1 MKKTLL
7 IALAA
12 VAVMACTKA
21 ELRETPGQKDPAIK
35 EQPAEDIIKSAI
47 VKVSDD
53 LVEILENSIEVDKVY
68 TKSQEFNGA
77 IDDLAIV
84 SYERLYP
91 DAGEFEPRT
100 RREGMHKWYIV
111 KYDSSRAIVKADDA
125 LGAVPGVEKVSA
137 PRKVKLRSLP
147 NDQYFKWQWDLYND
161 MSLNLTIK
169 YHGSVASS
177 NQGCSINVKDV
188 WDNYTTGSSDVIV
201 AVVDEGVDLWHPDL
215 ASACIPGG
223 SNGSYNFVK
232 SNTTINPGAHGTHVA
247 GTIAAIRNN
256 GIGVA
261 GIAGGDYAAGIPGVK
276 ILSCQIFDGDDVASD
291 AAFMRAIK
299 WGADHGAVI
308 SQNSWGH
315 VYDCDDNGD
324 ITEKGYQQAKNDN
337 IDDYEKAGVD
347 YFIKYAGCD
356 NDGKQLPDSPMK
368 GGVCIFAAGND
379 HIEYGWP
386 ANYGPIIAV
395 GASGPDWNPTW
406 YTDWGDWVDIAAPG
420 GDLYGGGYGNDAD
433 AVGYSRGNI
442 FNLYQSKY
450 DANEDYQSYGYM
462 GGTSMACPH
471 VSGVAALLVSYFG
484 GPGFT
489 NTELERLLI
498 EGANT
503 SHKSTKY
510 PIGPALDALGS
521 FQKGVPPSTIA
532 PNKVTDF
539 SLTARRKDV
548 DISWTVPADPDETK
562 AIGVRVHFS
571 TNESA
576 VRSSTAKS
584 PASGVT
590 VLNFLTG
597 TANAGDKLSNTLG
610 TLSYSTT
617 YYVAVYAYDR
627 SGNFSEVSE
636 IKSITTPD
644 NHAPVIKKQPDGI
657 ILYGPGTGSNL
668 SVVDIF
674 QDPDGDPMTIT
685 STAVNQNIATVS
697 MQGTSIRIRAN
708 KGGLTQI
715 CVVVDDGE
723 KSTTCTIPVLVK
735 ADASN
740 PAEISPS
747 PITINLVIS
756 TEEEAETY
764 VRIINSTGKVV
775 YETTQVFSG
784 FNPLTIDT
792 TGLAPGRYSV
802 TISYSGKTYTK
813 TIVKI

>member
-7 IALAA
+7 IILAA

-21 ELRETPGQKDPAIK
+21 ELRETPGQEDLALE
-35 EQPAEDIIKSAI
+35 EQPAEDIIKTAI
-47 VKVSDD
+47 VQVSDD
-53 LVEILENSIEVDKVY
+53 LVELLENSTEADKVY

-100 RREGMHKWYIV
+100 RKEGLHKWYIV
-111 KYDSSRAIVKADDA
+111 KYDSSKAIVKADDA
-125 LGAVPGVEKVSA
+125 LGAVPGVDEVCA
-137 PRKVKLRSLP
+137 PRKIKRRSLP
-147 NDQYFKWQWDLYND
+147 NDPYFKWQWDLYND
-161 MSLNLTIK
+161 LSLNLTVN
-169 YHGSVASS
+169 YHGSIESS
-177 NQGCSINVKDV
+177 NKGCSINVKDV

-201 AVVDEGVDLWHPDL
+201 AVVDGGVDPSHPDL
-215 ASACIPGG
+215 AGVCIPGG
-223 SNGSYNFVK
+223 NNGSYNFVR
-232 SNTTINPGAHGTHVA
+232 SSTTVTADAHGTHVA
-247 GTIAAIRNN
+247 GTIAAVRNN

-261 GIAGGDYAAGIPGVK
+261 GIAGGDYAAGVSGVK
-276 ILSCQIFDGDDVASD
+276 ILSCQIFEGDNGVDD
-291 AAFMRAIK
+291 PTCTRAIK

-315 VYDCDDNGD
+315 AYDCDEYGD
-324 ITEKGYQQAKNDN
+324 ITEKGYQEAKNDN
-337 IDDYEKAGVD
+337 ISSYEKAGID

-356 NDGKQLPDSPMK
+356 NDGNQLPNSPMK

-406 YTDWGDWVDIAAPG
+406 YTDWGDWVDISAPG
-420 GDLYGGGYGNDAD
+420 GDLYGGGYGNDSD
-433 AVGYSRGNI
+433 SKGYSRGNI
-442 FNLYQSKY
+442 FNLYQSNY
-450 DANEDYQSYGYM
+450 DANEDYQGYGYM

-510 PIGPALDALGS
+510 PIGPAIDALGS
-521 FQKGVPPSTIA
+521 FQKGTPPSTVA

-539 SLTARRKDV
+539 SLTARRRDV
-548 DISWTVPADPDETK
+548 DISWTVPVDPDETK
-562 AIGVRVHFS
+562 ANGVRVMFGTS
-571 TNESA
+571 ESA

-644 NHAPVIKKQPDGI
+644 NHAPVIKKQPAGI
-657 ILYGPGTGSNL
+657 ILYGPGTGSNV
-668 SVVDIF
+668 SVSDIF

-697 MQGTSIRIRAN
+697 MQGTSIRVRAN

-715 CVVVDDGE
+715 NVVADDGE
-723 KSTTCTIPVLVK
+723 KSTTCIIPVLVK

-740 PAEISPS
+740 PAETSPS
-747 PITINLVIS
+747 PITSSLVIS

-764 VRIINSTGKVV
+764 VRIVNSTGKVV

-784 FNPLTIDT
+784 FNPLTIVTD
-792 TGLAPGRYSV
+792 GLAPGRYSV
-802 TISYSGKTYTK
+802 TISYSGKTFTK
-813 TIVKI
+813 TFVKI

>member
-47 VKVSDD
+47 VRVSDD

-324 ITEKGYQQAKNDN
+324 ITDKGYQQAKNDN

-450 DANEDYQSYGYM
+450 DANEDYQNYGYM

-498 EGANT
+498 EGANG

-548 DISWTVPADPDETK
+548 DISWTVPVDPDETK
-562 AIGVRVHFS
+562 AIGVRVFFS

-584 PASGVT
+584 PATGVT

-668 SVVDIF
+668 SVVEIF

-715 CVVVDDGE
+715 CVVADDGE